1 MRSPL
6 LRRGQWLRLL
16 RLSLFVG
23 ALYDIALAAQLLFA
37 PEVAEKLLRVPRP
50 GEDFYLWLLAV
61 LLGMLA
67 AFYLLAAF
75 DPISYRGNVVVA
87 IAGRAVAGLV
97 LVQAAR
103 KTGFAGLYVLAAGDL
118 LFAAAHGLFWMPIR
132 R

>member
-16 RLSLFVG
+16 RLSLLAG
-23 ALYDIALAAQLLFA
+23 ALYDLGLAAQLLVA
-37 PEVAEKLLRVPRP
+37 PDVAESLLRVPRP
-50 GEDFYLWLLAV
+50 GEDFYLWLTAV
-61 LLGMLA
+61 MLGMLA
-67 AFYLLAAF
+67 AFYLLAAS
-75 DPISYRGNVVVA
+75 DPISYRGNVAVA

-97 LVQAAR
+97 LLHAGR

-118 LFAAAHGLFWMPIR
+118 FFAAAHGLCWLPIR